1 MTSTP
6 TTGEKKVLLRDGGVA
21 LVRGL
26 TTQDGPALLAL
37 HEDLSPQTLYLRFF
51 SASRLSAKRYVSRLI
66 RPESS
71 DHGAVVLELQGR
83 LVGVAAYE
91 RLEDGGPTPAS
102 EMGCAEVAFVVADD
116 QHGRGIGT
124 LLLEDLA
131 ALARSRGIHRF
142 TAETLARNAPMLHV
156 FRDAG
161 FDVAFK
167 SALDT
172 VEVSINLT
180 PGAQLLTA
188 VDERE
193 RSAARASLE
202 PFMHARSLAVVG
214 ASAREHSVG
223 AAVLTNVLRAGFT
236 GPIYPVNSRLA
247 DQPGPHLIQGLPAF
261 AELSKVPGPVDLVV
275 VAVPASAV
283 LGLVDDCRTVGAKA
297 LVVLSAGF
305 ADVGAK
311 GALLQQRLKERAAQA
326 GIRIVGPNCLG
337 ITALGPAGML
347 AATFAPGIPLPGR
360 VGVLSQSGGL
370 GIALLEHTRQAGIG
384 LSSFVSVG
392 NKADV
397 SGNDLL
403 CWWDEDPMTDIAVL
417 YLESFG
423 NPRKFARFARH
434 VSGRKPVVAIKSGNT
449 PVGARAARS
458 HTAAAATPARSV
470 AALFRQAGVINVSHV
485 GELIDVVT
493 MLSTQPLPDG
503 PRLAIIGNAGGPGIL
518 AADAAS
524 ECGLDVPQLSP
535 KTQSQLSMALPG
547 GAAVGN
553 PVDTIASVSG
563 SQFAA
568 AVSLLL
574 ADPDIDAVLAVIT
587 PTPLTEP
594 DDLSAALAE
603 AAAGA
608 SKPVAMTRVGSDH
621 VTGVLATG
629 GSHPI
634 PAYAFPETA
643 VRALSRA
650 AEYSRFRDR
659 PTGVIPVFSD
669 IRTDEARAVIATAL
683 RDAPDGG
690 WMVPGHVEQ
699 LLAAYGVSS
708 LEGRVVSSAAAA
720 AKAAQQLGLPVAVK
734 AVGPTL
740 VHKSDVGGV
749 ALNLKTSADV
759 RRAYRQMSSAIGAR
773 MTSALIQPMAPT
785 GIEVIAGIT
794 SHPSF
799 GPLVMF
805 GLGGIWADLL
815 ADQAFRLVPLTDVD
829 AAELVGGLR
838 TTPLLNGYR
847 GSPKCDVG
855 ALKELLL
862 RLAQLADDN
871 PELAE
876 LDLNPVIV
884 NPDGVTVLDAK
895 ARIVPIS

>member
-1 MTSTP
+1 MI
-6 TTGEKKVLLRDGGVA
+6 GERTVLLRDGGVA

-26 TTQDGPALLAL
+26 TTQDGPALLSL

-51 SASRLSAKRYVSRLI
+51 SASRLSAKRYVARLI
-66 RPESS
+66 RPESG
-71 DHGAVVLELQGR
+71 DHGAVVLEQQGR

-91 RLEDGGPTPAS
+91 RVDEGESTPAS
-102 EMGCAEVAFVVADD
+102 ETGCAEIAFVVADD

-124 LLLEDLA
+124 LLLEELA
-131 ALARSRGIHRF
+131 VMARSRGIHRF
-142 TAETLARNAPMLHV
+142 MAETLAQNAPMLDV

-161 FDVAFK
+161 YDVTFK
-167 SALDT
+167 ATRET
-172 VEVSINLT
+172 VQVAINLT

-188 VDERE
+188 LDQRE
-193 RSAARASLE
+193 GSAARASLE
-202 PFMHARSLAVVG
+202 PFMHARSLAIVG
-214 ASAREHSVG
+214 ASSREHSVG
-223 AAVLTNVLRAGFT
+223 AAVLRNVVQAGFT
-236 GPIYPVNSRLA
+236 GPIHPINRRLA
-247 DQPGPHLIQGLPAF
+247 EKPGPHLIQGLPAY
-261 AELSKVPGPVDLVV
+261 AELSEAPGPVDLVV
-275 VAVPASAV
+275 VAVPAAA
-283 LGLVDDCRTVGAKA
+283 LLALVDDCQAAGVKA
-297 LVVLSAGF
+297 MVVLSAGF
-305 ADVGAK
+305 ADAGPQ
-311 GALLQQRLKERAAQA
+311 GALLQQTLKARAAQS

-337 ITALGPAGML
+337 ITAMGPAGLL

-403 CWWDEDPMTDIAVL
+403 CWWDDDPMTDIAVL

-434 VSGRKPVVAIKSGNT
+434 LSGRKPVLAIKSGST
-449 PVGARAARS
+449 PVGARAAKS

-470 AALFRQAGVINVSHV
+470 AALFRQAGVINVTHV
-485 GELIDVVT
+485 GELIDVIT
-493 MLSTQPLPDG
+493 MLSTQPLPAG

-524 ECGLDVPQLSP
+524 ECQLDVPTLSP
-535 KTQSQLSMALPG
+535 ATQSQLSKVLPA
-547 GAAVGN
+547 GAAVSN
-553 PVDTIASVSG
+553 PVDTIASATG
-563 SQFAA
+563 AQFAA
-568 AVSLLL
+568 AVSVLL
-574 ADPDIDAVLAVIT
+574 ADTDIDALLAVIT

-594 DDLSAALAE
+594 EDLAAGLAH

-608 SKPVAMTRVGSDH
+608 AKPVAVTRVGADR
-621 VTGVLATG
+621 VTGVLTN
-629 GSHPI
+629 GSGKPI

-650 AEYSRFRDR
+650 TEYQRFRDR
-659 PTGVIPVFSD
+659 PTGVVPVFTN
-669 IRTDEARAVIATAL
+669 IRAGEARAVIEAAL
-683 RDAPDGG
+683 HDEPAGGWLAPDQ
-690 WMVPGHVEQ
+690 VAS
-699 LLAAYGVSS
+699 LLAAYGIPS
-708 LEGRVVSSAAAA
+708 LEARKVTSPGAA
-720 AKAAQQLGLPVAVK
+720 AKAARQLGLPVAVK
-734 AVGPTL
+734 AIGPDL

-749 ALNLKTSADV
+749 VLNVGTSEGV
-759 RRAYRQMSSAIGAR
+759 RRVYRQLSSAIGAR
-773 MTSALIQPMAPT
+773 MTSALIQPMAPK

-794 SHPSF
+794 SDPSF

-829 AAELVGGLR
+829 AADLIGGLR
-838 TTPLLNGYR
+838 TTPLLTGYR
-847 GSPKCDVG
+847 GSPKCDLV

-862 RLAQLADDN
+862 RLAQLAGDN

-876 LDLNPVIV
+876 LDLNPVIA
-884 NPDGVTVLDAK
+884 NPDGITVLDAK
-895 ARIVPIS
+895 VKLLPV